1 MKTLWLSL
9 LALIVVGAGCGGAPA
24 ASPTPTPDPLALV
37 TQTASSI
44 RDAASFRLDV
54 SQTGPDYSIGTVYAP
69 VIFRRASAQYIAPG
83 MMQASVRVLAAG
95 LPIDVDV
102 FARGPQQCYRAIW
115 TGNSWVNEPFAPGFD
130 PQSLIAEETGFQ
142 AALNALV
149 DVRFVGEET
158 LENGARVLH
167 VSGSADGSQVTAL
180 MVGLIAP
187 QGTVGVD
194 LFTDAQTGYPARFT
208 LTETV
213 VDEFGVRQP
222 EPRVWTIDVSDV
234 NAASTLPDTDG
245 CEAGSPE
252 ATAAP

>member
-9 LALIVVGAGCGGAPA
+9 LAMIIFSAGCGGAPA
-24 ASPTPTPDPLALV
+24 ASPTPTPNPLALV
-37 TQTASSI
+37 TQAASSI

-83 MMQASVRVLAAG
+83 TMQASVRVLAAG
-95 LPIDVDV
+95 LPVDVDV

-115 TGNSWVNEPFAPGFD
+115 TGNSWLNEPFAPGFD

-142 AALNALV
+142 AALDALV
-149 DVRFVGEET
+149 DVRFVGEEA

-167 VSGSADGSQVTAL
+167 ISGSADGSRVTAL
-180 MVGLIAP
+180 LVGLIAP

-222 EPRVWTIDVSDV
+222 EPRVWTIDVSDI
-234 NAASTLPDTDG
+234 NAAGTLPEADG
-245 CEAGSPE
+245 CEVAAPE